1 MSEPKVSVIV
11 PVYNCEKYIERCM
24 DSLINQTLAD
34 IEIIVID
41 DESKDT
47 TFEILKEYEKKDKRI
62 KLMTKKNSGVSSSRN
77 KGMEIATGKYIAFVD
92 GDDWIDLDCLEKMYE
107 VAEKN
112 QTDITICS
120 YTREFKDHSKP
131 KNINLKED
139 KVYEDEDLKILHR
152 KLVGPIK
159 EEFSQPESLDSLGTV
174 WGKLYNRE
182 LLIKSD
188 NKFIDL
194 KEIGTAEDTLFNFM
208 VFKNIKKL
216 SFIDKCFYHYWKENE
231 DSITTKY
238 NPNIFE
244 QWKNLFKYMENFI
257 KENNLDENF
266 LEALNNRICIGV
278 LGIGL
283 NQCKKENEINTINRV
298 KNLKQVLNDSQMR
311 KAYSNLELKYFPVH
325 WKIFY
330 CFNKY
335 RMALPSY
342 MMLKIMSILRKKI

>member
-1 MSEPKVSVIV
+1 MRLQRKITQILL
-11 PVYNCEKYIERCM
+11 CA
-24 DSLINQTLAD
+24 LILEN
-34 IEIIVID
+34 
-41 DESKDT
+41 
-47 TFEILKEYEKKDKRI
+47 F
-62 KLMTKKNSGVSSSRN
+62 KN
-77 KGMEIATGKYIAFVD
+77 
-92 GDDWIDLDCLEKMYE
+92 
-107 VAEKN
+107 
-112 QTDITICS
+112 
-120 YTREFKDHSKP
+120 HSKP
-131 KNINLKED
+131 RKINLEED
-139 KVYEDEDLKILHR
+139 KVYEGEELKILHR

-182 LLIKSD
+182 LLTESD

-231 DSITTKY
+231 GSITSKY

-257 KENNLDENF
+257 KENNLNENF

-283 NQCKKENEINTINRV
+283 NQCKEDNEINTLNKV

-342 MMLKIMSILRKKI
+342 MMLKIMSILRKRI